1 MRRLLLILTII
12 GFGMAFVLIPIGYRS
27 HLSVKYRNFRTVSPG
42 VLYRSGQM
50 TTEGL
55 TQKVREHGLKTVVS
69 LRELRDKDGKT
80 DADHAEIEFCR
91 NNGVRHLVLTPMQWR
106 REQEE
111 HAPVEENLAAFLK
124 LMNDPTNHPVLV
136 HCFAGIHRT
145 GGYVAM
151 YRMQFDRWTAEE
163 AVEEMKTMGTPRTTF
178 DPDTSAL
185 LRHLEGK
192 SFIR

>member
-1 MRRLLLILTII
+1 MKRAGLILSII
-12 GFGMAFVLIPIGYRS
+12 GLGIAMVLIPIAYRS
-27 HLSVKYRNFRTVSPG
+27 HLSVKYRNFRTVTPG

-69 LRELRDKDGKT
+69 LRELKDKDGKP
-80 DADHAEIEFCR
+80 DADHAEVEFCR
-91 NNGVRHLVLTPMQWR
+91 NNGIHHLVLTPMQWR
-106 REQEE
+106 RENAK
-111 HAPVEENLAAFLK
+111 HAPVEDNLKTFLK
-124 LMNDPTNHPVLV
+124 LMDDPSNHPVLV

-145 GGYVAM
+145 GGYVAV
-151 YRMQFDRWTAEE
+151 YRMEFERWTAEE
-163 AVEEMKTMGTPRTTF
+163 AVGEMKTMGTPRTTF

-192 SFIR
+192 HLRP